1 MERTRF
7 NRNSFANE
15 VKVAAGSPNGLQQ
28 KKIIGTRRS
37 VVEKQAPDLTDFM
50 NDMFFGTATNE
61 KKVYNLTG
69 SDKEDGSAE
78 YDYDSSTRSNNS
90 RLTQEWLEEAKKMV
104 ASSPTR
110 GSESPSGFGGSPKY
124 ARPQAQYQPPR
135 LSLSTF
141 DRRDPHNRSARR
153 QRPVDGFG
161 EEIVTKSVKNK
172 NASSNPVNDNSPT
185 SAVQKWFS
193 NILKP
198 SDPVPQPVPDPNPPL
213 PPRLSTHRRS
223 RFESPSPSPS
233 PFPSQPD
240 PTQFL
245 PPRQSFHRKTRFQ
258 SDPAVTQPLGIPPQP
273 PTKRVNP
280 APNPTRLLS
289 PPKHLTESS
298 HRRSISSSTCVLPE
312 KQGHSPAVESGH
324 RRSIS
329 SYSDQNS
336 IELVKDLNGFLKEQR
351 VKIKKLISGE
361 IDGTAKIVLSGPSNS
376 TSSMLSA
383 VCYSWL
389 LETKMRNNKEGVE
402 GEGSSVVVL
411 PVINVRRGKMWKQR
425 QAAWLFHH
433 AGINAKA
440 LLFSEEVDLEALMMA
455 KKLSI
460 LVVGQDVLISNSEV
474 GSQCTILTDNYC
486 EDAYELL
493 DTPILK
499 KLLLAGILLDT
510 QNLKTSTKLSMTR
523 DAEAV
528 QLLSVGCAPNY
539 GNALYD
545 QLMQDQR
552 DGNFFEALRHN
563 YGKPPSES
571 SRVPVER
578 RTPERN
584 SYPEAPV
591 QTLDKNLNRKTERT
605 VTTASSPANPK
616 PVPEKAV
623 DSSGAKNKFSIGKWF
638 GFGK

>member
-15 VKVAAGSPNGLQQ
+15 VKVGAGSPNGLQQ
-28 KKIIGTRRS
+28 KKIIGNRRS

-90 RLTQEWLEEAKKMV
+90 RLTQEWLEEAKRMV

-110 GSESPSGFGGSPKY
+110 GSESPSRFGGSPKY

-141 DRRDPHNRSARR
+141 DRRDPQNRSARR

-172 NASSNPVNDNSPT
+172 NASNPSVNDNSPAN
-185 SAVQKWFS
+185 AVQKWFS

-198 SDPVPQPVPDPNPPL
+198 SDSTPQPVPVPDPSPPL

-223 RFESPSPSPS
+223 RFESPPSPS
-233 PFPSQPD
+233 PSQPD

-245 PPRQSFHRKTRFQ
+245 PPRQSFLRKTRFQ
-258 SDPAVTQPLGIPPQP
+258 TDPAVTQPLGIPPQP
-273 PTKRVNP
+273 PTKRVFNP
-280 APNPTRLLS
+280 NPDPTRLLS

-312 KQGHSPAVESGH
+312 KQGQSPPVESGH

-336 IELVKDLNGFLKEQR
+336 SELVKDLNGFLKEQR

-402 GEGSSVVVL
+402 GDGSSVVVL

-510 QNLKTSTKLSMTR
+510 QNLNTSTKLSMTR

-571 SRVPVER
+571 SRAPVER

-591 QTLDKNLNRKTERT
+591 QTLDKNLNKKTERT
-605 VTTASSPANPK
+605 STTPPNPANPK
-616 PVPEKAV
+616 PVPAKPV

>member
-1 MERTRF
+1 M
-7 NRNSFANE
+7 
-15 VKVAAGSPNGLQQ
+15 
-28 KKIIGTRRS
+28 
-37 VVEKQAPDLTDFM
+37 
-50 NDMFFGTATNE
+50 
-61 KKVYNLTG
+61 
-69 SDKEDGSAE
+69 
-78 YDYDSSTRSNNS
+78 
-90 RLTQEWLEEAKKMV
+90 
-104 ASSPTR
+104 
-110 GSESPSGFGGSPKY
+110 
-124 ARPQAQYQPPR
+124 
-135 LSLSTF
+135 
-141 DRRDPHNRSARR
+141 
-153 QRPVDGFG
+153 
-161 EEIVTKSVKNK
+161 
-172 NASSNPVNDNSPT
+172 
-185 SAVQKWFS
+185 
-193 NILKP
+193 
-198 SDPVPQPVPDPNPPL
+198 
-213 PPRLSTHRRS
+213 
-223 RFESPSPSPS
+223 
-233 PFPSQPD
+233 
-240 PTQFL
+240 
-245 PPRQSFHRKTRFQ
+245 
-258 SDPAVTQPLGIPPQP
+258 
-273 PTKRVNP
+273 
-280 APNPTRLLS
+280 
-289 PPKHLTESS
+289 
-298 HRRSISSSTCVLPE
+298 
-312 KQGHSPAVESGH
+312 
-324 RRSIS
+324 
-329 SYSDQNS
+329 
-336 IELVKDLNGFLKEQR
+336 
-351 VKIKKLISGE
+351 KIKKLISGE

-402 GEGSSVVVL
+402 GDGSTVVVL

-578 RTPERN
+578 R
-584 SYPEAPV
+584 
-591 QTLDKNLNRKTERT
+591 DRKS
-605 VTTASSPANPK
+605 V
-616 PVPEKAV
+616 V
-623 DSSGAKNKFSIGKWF
+623 
-638 GFGK
+638 

>member
-15 VKVAAGSPNGLQQ
+15 AKVATGSPNGLQQ
-28 KKIIGTRRS
+28 KKITGNRRS
-37 VVEKQAPDLTDFM
+37 VAEKQAPDLTDFM
-50 NDMFFGTATNE
+50 NDMFFGTAPKE

-69 SDKEDGSAE
+69 SDKEDGSSE

-90 RLTQEWLEEAKKMV
+90 RLTQEWLEEAKRMV

-110 GSESPSGFGGSPKY
+110 SESPSRFGGSPKY
-124 ARPQAQYQPPR
+124 ARPQAQYQAPR

-141 DRRDPHNRSARR
+141 DRKDPHNRSARR

-172 NASSNPVNDNSPT
+172 NVTNQSVNDNSPT
-185 SAVQKWFS
+185 NAVQKWFS

-198 SDPVPQPVPDPNPPL
+198 SDPTPQPVPDPSPPL
-213 PPRLSTHRRS
+213 PPRISTHRRS
-223 RFESPSPSPS
+223 RFEAPPSPSPS
-233 PFPSQPD
+233 QPD
-240 PTQFL
+240 PNAQFL
-245 PPRQSFHRKTRFQ
+245 PPRTSFHRKTRFQ

-273 PTKRVNP
+273 PTKRVFSP
-280 APNPTRLLS
+280 APDPTRLLS

-312 KQGHSPAVESGH
+312 KQGQPPAVESGH

-336 IELVKDLNGFLKEQR
+336 CELLKDINGFLKEQR

-383 VCYSWL
+383 ICYAWL
-389 LETKMRNNKEGVE
+389 LGTKMRNNKEGVE
-402 GEGSSVVVL
+402 GDGSSVVVL

-433 AGINAKA
+433 VGVNAKA

-510 QNLKTSTKLSMTR
+510 QNLNTSTKLSMTR

-552 DGNFFEALRHN
+552 DGNFLEALRHN

-584 SYPEAPV
+584 SYPEATV
-591 QTLDKNLNRKTERT
+591 QTLDKNLNGKNERT
-605 VTTASSPANPK
+605 SNATSNSGNPK
-616 PVPEKAV
+616 PVAAKAV

>member
-15 VKVAAGSPNGLQQ
+15 AKVAAAGSPKGLQQ
-28 KKIIGTRRS
+28 KKITGTRRS
-37 VVEKQAPDLTDFM
+37 VAERQAPDLTDFM

-78 YDYDSSTRSNNS
+78 FDSSTRSNNS
-90 RLTQEWLEEAKKMV
+90 RLTQEWLEEAKRMV

-110 GSESPSGFGGSPKY
+110 SESPSRFGGSPKY

-141 DRRDPHNRSARR
+141 DRRDPHSRSARR

-172 NASSNPVNDNSPT
+172 NAVNNPVTDNNPVN
-185 SAVQKWFS
+185 AVQKWFS
-193 NILKP
+193 NIIKP
-198 SDPVPQPVPDPNPPL
+198 SDPDPQPIPDPSPPL

-223 RFESPSPSPS
+223 RFESPPSPA
-233 PFPSQPD
+233 PSQPD

-245 PPRQSFHRKTRFQ
+245 PPRQSIHRKTRFQ
-258 SDPAVTQPLGIPPQP
+258 SDPAVTQPLGIPQ

-280 APNPTRLLS
+280 VPDPTRLLS

-298 HRRSISSSTCVLPE
+298 HRRSISSATCVLPE
-312 KQGHSPAVESGH
+312 KQGQLPPVESGH

-329 SYSDQNS
+329 SYSDQSS
-336 IELVKDLNGFLKEQR
+336 IELGKDLNGFLKEQR

-376 TSSMLSA
+376 TSAMLSA

-402 GEGSSVVVL
+402 GEGSPVVVL

-433 AGINAKA
+433 AGVNAKA

-493 DTPILK
+493 DTPVLK

-510 QNLKTSTKLSMTR
+510 QNLNTSTKLSMTR

-584 SYPEAPV
+584 STPEAPV
-591 QTLDKNLNRKTERT
+591 KTLDKNMNRKTERT
-605 VTTASSPANPK
+605 GTTPTNPANPK
-616 PVPEKAV
+616 PVPAKAA